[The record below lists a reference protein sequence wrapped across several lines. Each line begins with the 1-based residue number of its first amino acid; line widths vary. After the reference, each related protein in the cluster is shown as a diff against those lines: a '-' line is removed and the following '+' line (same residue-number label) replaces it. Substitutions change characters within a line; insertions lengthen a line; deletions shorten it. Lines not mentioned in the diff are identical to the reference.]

1 MANYPSRCM
10 RGATPIA
17 KMAGGCHMTMALDDG
32 LTRILKLLD
41 LAPLRE
47 LLATKPVVSGKRL

>member
-1 MANYPSRCM
+1 
-10 RGATPIA
+10 
-17 KMAGGCHMTMALDDG
+17 MTMALDDG

>member
-1 MANYPSRCM
+1 MS
-10 RGATPIA
+10 
-17 KMAGGCHMTMALDDG
+17 MTLDG
-32 LTRILKLLD
+32 RLTRILKLPD